1 MAGIPGERTH
11 IEDHSEGSGGQSG
24 SGFITSAH
32 MPLATTW
39 LVNLMPHLDLG
50 GQRKQVYTVAEED
63 KSLKGRYKIVHKNG
77 PGQGLPQ
84 PLTRRDQDKA

>member
-1 MAGIPGERTH
+1 
-11 IEDHSEGSGGQSG
+11 
-24 SGFITSAH
+24 
-32 MPLATTW
+32 
-39 LVNLMPHLDLG
+39 MPHLDLG

-63 KSLKGRYKIVHKNG
+63 KSLKGRYKNG